1 MNINKHLS
9 FVYRL
14 RQKYILEK
22 LEPFEIGNTDYPLL
36 LFLEKNSGYGQNEIS
51 REINMNKS
59 LVTRSVLLLEKKEY
73 IYKKISPENRKKNLL
88 FLSEKGKEILPKI
101 RQIIEGWEEQ
111 VLKDFTEEDIKKID
125 FLLEKM
131 YLNSLK

>member
-36 LFLEKNSGYGQNEIS
+36 LFLEKNGGYGQNEIS

-101 RQIIEGWEEQ
+101 REIIESWEEQ
-111 VLKDFTEEDIKKID
+111 VLKNFTEEDIEKID